1 MIMKILIVDDDDVIV
16 EVIKNSVHWDTLGIE
31 KVYTACDSD
40 NAKQIIRREQIDLV
54 VSDIE
59 MPKES
64 GLELLEWFRR
74 QRYAGRFLLL
84 TCHEKFSYAAKAV
97 KLGAADY
104 LLKPFNVEVME
115 LVLQK
120 NINILKKEQQREKNA
135 AFGQWMMSNISE
147 MRLTFFESLLNG
159 KIMGDRKT
167 IEENIRI
174 RNLELDVTGKYRLV
188 VSKVTN
194 LESDYEQYGISTVW
208 FMLKNIHSEQLCLM
222 KRNERASCVEGE
234 DNCIVITVCDD
245 MNDQEIMERCRSLIR
260 KCGDLL
266 EATVTVCAGGPCT
279 METFQDES
287 RRLQKLL
294 KENVLFYGRPF
305 LDTEVSNDKSSETG
319 ILDMEKLENL
329 MEEKEQKKI
338 MDYLKKQMDARIRLK
353 VMNER
358 TLKIIRME
366 FQQAVYG
373 YLMKHGIMVSM
384 LLSNPDALT
393 VSQKAE
399 QSVLDLLRW
408 ASFLLNQAFEVERE
422 LKQSKSMITQI
433 QDYIRE
439 HYRENIGRNEIGE
452 HFHMVPEYL
461 AKIYKKKTGQTLK
474 DYINEYRIEQAKIM
488 LRNSDRRIIDI
499 ALENGFD
506 NVSYFSTLFKK
517 ITGMAPNDY
526 RKS

>member
-1 MIMKILIVDDDDVIV
+1 MKILIVDDDDVIV
-16 EVIKNSVHWDTLGIE
+16 EVIKDSVHWDILGIDR
-31 KVYTACDSD
+31 VYTACDSD
-40 NAKQIIRREQIDLV
+40 SAKKIISRESIDIV
-54 VSDIE
+54 ISDIE

-64 GLELLEWFRR
+64 GLELLEWFRG
-74 QRYAGRFLLL
+74 QRYTGRFLLL

-97 KLGAADY
+97 ELGAADY
-104 LLKPFNVEVME
+104 LLKPFNVEAME
-115 LVLQK
+115 LVLRK
-120 NINILKKEQQREKNA
+120 NINILKKEHQREKNA

-159 KIMGDRKT
+159 KILGDRKT

-174 RNLELDVTGKYRLV
+174 RNLELNVIGKYRLV

-194 LESDYEQYGISTVW
+194 LEADYEQYGISTVW
-208 FMLKNIHSEQLCLM
+208 FMLKNVHSEQLCMM
-222 KRNERASCVEGE
+222 KKNERSACVEGE
-234 DNCIVITVCDD
+234 DCCIVITVCDD
-245 MNDQEIMERCRSLIR
+245 MNDSEIMERCQRLIR

-266 EATVTVCAGGPCT
+266 EATVTVCAGSPCE
-279 METFQDES
+279 MEVFQDES
-287 RRLQKLL
+287 RRLQRIL
-294 KENVLFYGRPF
+294 KENVIFYGQSF
-305 LDTEVSNDKSSETG
+305 LDTEFNIDPSSETG

-338 MDYLKKQMDARIRLK
+338 MDYLKTQMDSRIRLK

-358 TLKIIRME
+358 TLKIIRVE

-373 YLMKHGIMVSM
+373 YLMKHGIMVSK
-384 LLSNPDALT
+384 LLSDPDAIT

-408 ASFLLNQAFEVERE
+408 ASFLLNQAFEAEKEIR
-422 LKQSKSMITQI
+422 QSKSMITQI

-439 HYRENIGRNEIGE
+439 HYQENIGRNEIGE

-517 ITGMAPNDY
+517 ITGMSPNDY